1 MCCYQLY
8 QYARIHLRFFIPFLH
23 ITICLG
29 VLLPLL
35 LCESELHRIVFIEQD
50 LIHFLC
56 FFAFFGISLITYCL
70 TSCID
75 PGYLTAEKARW
86 FRHRRGHI
94 SLISDSDDER
104 PICSS
109 EYDTNTTYDKKIPS
123 DQTHSQLESRFQHQL
138 GRSETQCTIGGN
150 ITVQAKPNK
159 FSMNLNKSWPNIF
172 CSKMNTDCEV
182 LVNLSIPVRFCKHC
196 LLEQPLRCRHCPDCN
211 RCVLKFDHHCPWV
224 ANCIGER
231 NHSAFVVF
239 LFCQTVSIWWCFYYC
254 WYSLVESSKW
264 DIWFQ
269 NNGLFLFFMMLL
281 IICGIPVTVILGFHI
296 YLALVNKTTWE
307 TVAHDRITYLQS
319 LKSDENPFNQGFLW
333 NCYAF
338 CCSRH
343 PYGWD
348 RIYANSAERHTTTTT
363 ATITTTTTTTTT
375 NTTITI
381 NTNNNSIKENE
392 SNNINDNITM
402 PVNDPNN
409 IIMTV

>member
-1 MCCYQLY
+1 MCYQLY
-8 QYARIHLRFFIPFLH
+8 QYARIHRRYFIPFLH

-35 LCESELHRIVFIEQD
+35 LCESELHRVVFIEQD
-50 LIHFLC
+50 FIHFVC
-56 FFAFFGISLITYCL
+56 FFAFLSISFITYGL

-94 SLISDSDDER
+94 SLTSDFGDER
-104 PICSS
+104 PMYVN
-109 EYDTNTTYDKKIPS
+109 EYDTDINYKKLKLDKN
-123 DQTHSQLESRFQHQL
+123 HSQLESCFQRQVD
-138 GRSETQCTIGGN
+138 RSETQCTIEEN
-150 ITVQAKPNK
+150 NTVQTKPNQ
-159 FSMNLNKSWPNIF
+159 FSMNLKKSWPNNL
-172 CSKMNTDCEV
+172 CSKMNADCEV
-182 LVNLSIPVRFCKHC
+182 LVNLSIPIRFCNHC

-224 ANCIGER
+224 GNCIGER

-239 LFCQTVSIWWCFYYC
+239 LFCQTISIWWCLYYC
-254 WYSLVESSKW
+254 WYSLVEASKW
-264 DIWFQ
+264 NIWFK
-269 NNGLFLFFMMLL
+269 NNSLFLFFIIML
-281 IICGIPVTVILGFHI
+281 IICGVPVTVILGFHI

-319 LKSDENPFNQGFLW
+319 LRSDENPFNQGFLW

-348 RIYANSAERHTTTTT
+348 RIYANSAERYT
-363 ATITTTTTTTTT
+363 ATTT
-375 NTTITI
+375 NT
-381 NTNNNSIKENE
+381 NTASPLNLNE
-392 SNNINDNITM
+392 SNNTDTNT
-402 PVNDPNN
+402 NN
-409 IIMTV
+409 INVLVNVPTNTVMTM

>member
-1 MCCYQLY
+1 MCYQLY
-8 QYARIHLRFFIPFLH
+8 QYARIHRRYFIPFLH

-35 LCESELHRIVFIEQD
+35 LCESELHRVVFIEQD
-50 LIHFLC
+50 VIHFIC
-56 FFAFFGISLITYCL
+56 FFTFLGISLITYGL

-94 SLISDSDDER
+94 SLASDSGDER
-104 PICSS
+104 PMYVN
-109 EYDTNTTYDKKIPS
+109 EYDTDINYKKLTL
-123 DQTHSQLESRFQHQL
+123 DQNHSQLESCFQRQRD
-138 GRSETQCTIGGN
+138 RSETQCTIEEN
-150 ITVQAKPNK
+150 NTVQTKANK
-159 FSMNLNKSWPNIF
+159 FSMNLNKDWPNNL
-172 CSKMNTDCEV
+172 CSKMNADCEV
-182 LVNLSIPVRFCKHC
+182 LVNLSIPVRFCNHC

-224 ANCIGER
+224 GNCIGER

-239 LFCQTVSIWWCFYYC
+239 LFCQTISIWWCLYYC
-254 WYSLVESSKW
+254 WYSLVEASKW
-264 DIWFQ
+264 NIWFK
-269 NNGLFLFFMMLL
+269 NN
-281 IICGIPVTVILGFHI
+281 IPVTVILGFHI

-348 RIYANSAERHTTTTT
+348 RIYANSAERCT
-363 ATITTTTTTTTT
+363 ATNT
-375 NTTITI
+375 NT
-381 NTNNNSIKENE
+381 NTASPLNLNE
-392 SNNINDNITM
+392 SNNNN
-402 PVNDPNN
+402 NSNNNN
-409 IIMTV
+409 INVLVNVRTNTVMTV